1 MTQGICFFAY
11 NNNQLDYT
19 RLALLA
25 AKHAKHHLN
34 KPVALITNEGSWDWL
49 KSTRPIRDI
58 RTYIDEIIIT
68 DDDLSPNNRKHW
80 DSPWHEFS
88 APFYNS
94 NKHKV
99 WEYTPWDETL
109 LLDTDYIVQTDFLNG
124 CYNRD
129 GVNMFN
135 RALTL
140 RNTLPAHRE
149 QRLFD
154 AGVDM
159 WWSTVVYFSKKGV
172 APEFFELWAHI
183 TENYNYYQYLYNFPG
198 QLYRTDYCVSIAAH
212 ILNGMTRGDV
222 IDDMWGLP
230 LHNMDQKDDLL
241 DVRDNSWLMLSHNTE
256 KNWENIAVNWS
267 NTDIHCMNKRAIDR
281 NWDKLWNNIN
291 SAA

>member
-25 AKHAKHHLN
+25 AKHAKHHLD

-49 KSTRPIRDI
+49 KSTRSIKDI
-58 RTYIDEIIIT
+58 RKYIDEIVIT
-68 DDDLSPNNRKHW
+68 DDELNTNNRKHW

-94 NKHKV
+94 NKHKI

-124 CYNRD
+124 CFNRD

-140 RNTLPAHRE
+140 RNTLPAARE

-159 WWSTVVYFSKKGV
+159 WWSTVVYFSQKGV
-172 APEFFELWAHI
+172 APEFFELWHHI
-183 TENYNYYQYLYNFPG
+183 TDNYNYYQYLYNFPG

-212 ILNGMTRGDV
+212 ILNGMQTGDV
-222 IDDMWGLP
+222 IDNMWGLP

-241 DVRDNSWLMLSHNTE
+241 DVAHDSWLMLAHNPE
-256 KNWENIAVNWS
+256 KNWENIAVKWN
-267 NTDIHCMNKRAIDR
+267 NCDIHCMNKRAIDR
-281 NWDKLWNNIN
+281 NWDKLWNTNTPL
-291 SAA
+291 